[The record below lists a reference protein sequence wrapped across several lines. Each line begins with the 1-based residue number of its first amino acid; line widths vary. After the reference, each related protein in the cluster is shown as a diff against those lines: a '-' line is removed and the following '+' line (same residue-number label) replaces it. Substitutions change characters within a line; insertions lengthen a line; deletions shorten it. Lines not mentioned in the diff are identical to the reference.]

1 MRVAALDGTQVV
13 ELQVLLDALDRGE
26 LREERRRKGHRTV
39 ERVLRLNWVGDR
51 TPLVVIIRN
60 MRSEY

>member
-26 LREERRRKGHRTV
+26 LREERGREGHRTV

-60 MRSEY
+60 MRPEY

>member
-1 MRVAALDGTQVV
+1 MRVAPLDGTQV

-26 LREERRRKGHRTV
+26 LREEGWREGHRTV
-39 ERVLRLNWVGDR
+39 ERVLRLQWVGDR

-60 MRSEY
+60 RRPEY